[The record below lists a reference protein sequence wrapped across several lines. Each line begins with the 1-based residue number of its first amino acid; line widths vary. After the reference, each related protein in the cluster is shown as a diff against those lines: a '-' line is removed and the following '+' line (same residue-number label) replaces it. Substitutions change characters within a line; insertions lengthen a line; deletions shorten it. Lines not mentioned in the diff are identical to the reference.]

1 MGSSVAAKMKK
12 VPEGYL
18 VIGVDPHKK
27 KHAAVIITQDYT
39 TLAKLKFD
47 NTRQGIEMMLQRARW
62 EMTKSGTRGI
72 IFAIETGG
80 HYWRNIA

>member
-1 MGSSVAAKMKK
+1 MGSTVARKRKE

-39 TLAKLKFD
+39 TLAKFKFD
-47 NTRQGIEMMLQRARW
+47 NTKQGIEMMIQRARL
-62 EMTKSGTRGI
+62 EMIKSGTSR
-72 IFAIETGG
+72 
-80 HYWRNIA
+80 HYVCHRDRRPLLA